1 MTKKV
6 LIIEDDFMLSDAFAM
21 TLKFAKYDVHI
32 SENGKKALEYLKTE
46 TPDIILLDV
55 LMPVMDG
62 REFLKKFKN
71 KANVPVVV
79 LSNLDGKDDIDELL
93 GLGAQNYL
101 LKSAINPNTL
111 VTLVKSTLDA
121 RDAAKT

>member
-6 LIIEDDFMLSDAFAM
+6 LIIEDDFMLSDAFAT
-21 TLKFAKYDVHI
+21 TLKYAKYDVHI

-71 KANVPVVV
+71 KTDVPVVV

-93 GLGAQNYL
+93 GIGAQNYL

>member
-62 REFLKKFKN
+62 REFLKKIKN
-71 KANVPVVV
+71 KNDVPVVV

-101 LKSAINPNTL
+101 LKSAINPSTL

>member
-6 LIIEDDFMLSDAFAM
+6 LIIEDDFTLSDAFGM
-21 TLKFAKYDVHI
+21 TLKLAKYDVHI
-32 SENGKKALEYLKTE
+32 SENGKKALEYLEEE

-62 REFLKKFKN
+62 REFLRKFKN
-71 KANVPVVV
+71 THDIPVVV

-101 LKSAINPNTL
+101 LKSAISPNTL
-111 VTLVKSTLDA
+111 VPLVKSTLDA
-121 RDAAKT
+121 KESK